1 VTADELEKAKDR
13 FVRLM
18 IFARD
23 KQDSMANIYGSTLTT
38 GGNVQDVEQWPERI
52 RKVTADEV
60 KAVAARYLGIDRS
73 VSGYLLPEIRAE
85 N

>member
-1 VTADELEKAKDR
+1 
-13 FVRLM
+13 M

-38 GGNVQDVEQWPERI
+38 GGTVQDVEQWPERI
-52 RKVTADEV
+52 RKVTANEV
-60 KAVAARYLGIDRS
+60 KAVATRYLSMDRS
-73 VSGYLLPEIRAE
+73 VTGYLLPEIRAE